1 MHLDLMDTQDQ
12 KVSVEIP
19 VCLDME
25 LDLKESQDILELK
38 VQLVDLVLKD
48 LRVKMELLAK

>member
-12 KVSVEIP
+12 RESVEIP